1 MSGRAWRVLFPL
13 ALLVFAALLAAAY
26 ARMLQAAAVITEVWQ
41 LMDAGGEP
49 VTVEITDDQEI
60 ILDGK
65 HRLSP
70 AQADRLSDQLREIAR
85 LGRRA
90 PQVRARRG

>member
-1 MSGRAWRVLFPL
+1 VSDRAWRVLFPL

-26 ARMLQAAAVITEVWQ
+26 ARMLRAAAVITEVWQ

-60 ILDGK
+60 ILESHLARMTALAEK
-65 HRLSP
+65 LSTEVARLSV
-70 AQADRLSDQLREIAR
+70 REAS
-85 LGRRA
+85 A
-90 PQVRARRG
+90 AE